1 MTNNLGGRVA
11 LVIGGSRGI
20 GAGVA
25 ARLAEDGADVVL
37 TFQHRDDQAA
47 VVVKQIEGF
56 GRRGMA
62 LQVDSADPEAV
73 TAAVDRAVAQF
84 GRLDVLVNNAAVFFV
99 GPVED
104 LGPAEFDRMIAV
116 NVRAPFLASKAAAR
130 HMGDG
135 GRIITIG
142 SNMVERTV
150 FPGFSLY
157 SMSKTALVG
166 LTKGLSRDLG
176 PRGITVNLVN
186 PGPIDTDM
194 NPADG
199 PAAATISGFT
209 ALGRYGTPAE
219 IATGSCLPRRRR
231 CPVRHRR
238 GDQRRRR
245 FLGLTAEYRGARLR
259 PGARQRRCRGADGR
273 DDQGRNHRPRRPR
286 PAPACRSL

>member
-1 MTNNLGGRVA
+1 MFIGERRVRSGTAGERPVRLPPDEHAREDDSGDMRNDLGGRVA

-62 LQVDSADPEAV
+62 LRVDSADPEAV
-73 TAAVDRAVAQF
+73 TTAVDRTVAEF
-84 GRLDVLVNNAAVFFV
+84 GRLDILVNNAAVFFV
-99 GPVED
+99 GPVQE
-104 LGPAEFDRMIAV
+104 LGRDEFDRMVAV
-116 NVRAPFLASKAAAR
+116 NVRAPFLAAKAEAR
-130 HMGDG
+130 HMGAG

-176 PRGITVNLVN
+176 PRGITANLVN

-199 PAAATISGFT
+199 PAAATIRDFT

-219 IATGSCLPRRRR
+219 LAAAVAFLA
-231 CPVRHRR
+231 
-238 GDQRRRR
+238 GD
-245 FLGLTAEYRGARLR
+245 GARYVT
-259 PGARQRRCRGADGR
+259 GASINVDG
-273 DDQGRNHRPRRPR
+273 GFTV
-286 PAPACRSL
+286 